1 MGCTSL
7 SVSGIGKQYGGDIWG
22 VRGVSFDLEPGIH
35 GLLGPNG
42 AGKSTLLRMLTTVI
56 EPTEGDIR
64 WGETDV
70 IDDPMPLRRSL
81 GYLPQDFGVYPD
93 LTLEE
98 FLEYVGALRSMD
110 TESVDARIGELLELT
125 NLADVRDRKLDEF
138 SGGMRQR
145 AGITQALLNDP
156 DLLVLDEPT
165 VGLDPEERVRFR
177 NVVSEMAADRV
188 VILSTHIVP
197 DIEATASRIAL
208 LNDGR
213 LLDYTDPESLIEDVE
228 GNVYEC
234 TVPAGELA
242 SLRSEYAVS
251 GTVRRSGGVEV
262 RVIADAPPTDAATSV
277 RPTLEDAYLWR
288 LDGEV
293 R

>member
-1 MGCTSL
+1 ML
-7 SVSGIGKQYGGDIWG
+7 SVSGIGRQYDEDIWG
-22 VRGVSFDLEPGIH
+22 VRDVSLDLGTGIH

-42 AGKSTLLRMLTTVI
+42 AGKSTLLRMLTTVT
-56 EPTEGDIR
+56 EPTEGEIT
-64 WGETDV
+64 WKGTDV
-70 IDDPMPLRRSL
+70 VEDPMPLRRSL

-110 TESVDARIGELLELT
+110 AESVDSRIDELLALT
-125 NLADVRDRKLDEF
+125 NLTDVRDRKLDEF

-145 AGITQALLNDP
+145 AGIAQALLNDP
-156 DLLVLDEPT
+156 ELLVLDEPT

-177 NVVSEMAADRV
+177 NVVSELAADRV

-197 DIEATASRIAL
+197 DIEATAGRIAL
-208 LNDGR
+208 LNDGL
-213 LLDYTDPESLIEDVE
+213 LLDHTDPESLIEGVD

-234 TVPAGELA
+234 TVSSDELA
-242 SLRSEYAVS
+242 SIRSSYAVS
-251 GTVRRSGGVEV
+251 GTVRRSDGVQL
-262 RVIADAPPTDAATSV
+262 RVIAESPPTETATSA

-288 LDGEV
+288 LDGEA

>member
-1 MGCTSL
+1 MAL
-7 SVSGIGKQYGGDIWG
+7 SVSGVGKRYGENLWG
-22 VRGVSFDLEPGIH
+22 VRDVALELDTGIH

-42 AGKSTLLRMLTTVI
+42 AGKSTLLRMLTTVT
-56 EPTEGDIR
+56 EPTEGTVTWHGD
-64 WGETDV
+64 DV
-70 IDDPMPLRRSL
+70 VDDPMPLRRVL

-98 FLEYVGALRSMD
+98 FLEYVGALRAMD
-110 TESVDARIGELLELT
+110 TESVAARIEELLQLT
-125 NLADVRDRKLDEF
+125 NLTDVRDRKLGGF

-145 AGITQALLNDP
+145 AGIAQALLNDP

-197 DIEATASRIAL
+197 DIEATASRVAL
-208 LNDGR
+208 LEDGQ
-213 LLDYTDPESLIEDVE
+213 LLDHTDPERLIERVE
-228 GNVYEC
+228 GNVYEY
-234 TVPAGELA
+234 TVPADELTRV
-242 SLRSEYAVS
+242 RSEHTVS
-251 GTVRRSGGVEV
+251 GTVQRAGGVEV
-262 RVIADAPPTDAATSV
+262 RVIAESPPVDDATVA

-288 LDGEV
+288 LDGGV

>member
-1 MGCTSL
+1 VSL
-7 SVSGIGKQYGGDIWG
+7 
-22 VRGVSFDLEPGIH
+22 DLEAGIH

-42 AGKSTLLRMLTTVI
+42 AGKSTLLRMLTTVTK
-56 EPTEGDIR
+56 PTEGEIT
-64 WGETDV
+64 WKGTDV
-70 IDDPMPLRRSL
+70 IDDPMSLRRSL
-81 GYLPQDFGVYPD
+81 GYLPQNFGVYPD

-110 TESVDARIGELLELT
+110 AESVDARIDELLTLT
-125 NLADVRDRKLDEF
+125 NLADVRDRKLREF

-145 AGITQALLNDP
+145 AGIAQALLNDP
-156 DLLVLDEPT
+156 ELLVLDEPT

-177 NVVSEMAADRV
+177 NVVSELAADRI

-208 LNDGR
+208 LNEGR
-213 LLDYTDPESLIEDVE
+213 LVEYTDPESLIEDVD

-234 TVPAGELA
+234 TVSADELV
-242 SLRSEYAVS
+242 SFRSDYAVS
-251 GTVRRSGGVEV
+251 GTVQRSDGVQL
-262 RVIADAPPTDAATSV
+262 RVIAESPPTETATSA